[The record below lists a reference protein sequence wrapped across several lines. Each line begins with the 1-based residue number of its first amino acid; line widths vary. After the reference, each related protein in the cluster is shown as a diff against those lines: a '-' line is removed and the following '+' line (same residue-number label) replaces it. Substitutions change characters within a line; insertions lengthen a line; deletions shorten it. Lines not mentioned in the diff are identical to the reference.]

1 MTPMET
7 CGSIKMKS
15 NKTKNTKKNKKLCI
29 YIIYGWLSNYGYG

>member
-15 NKTKNTKKNKKLCI
+15 NKTKNTKNTKKNKKLCI
-29 YIIYGWLSNYGYG
+29 YIIYGWLSK